1 MLHNVIKK
9 NSYFDSVTLM
19 LFSSKLN
26 DVEGVKQAAVMMGTD
41 HNKSLMVSSGV
52 LDEAKLKDITANDLV
67 IGIVADEQ
75 TIVDQAIA
83 VLDAQFE
90 NKKDTSSKGGSK
102 RVKHLDAAVKEL
114 PDLNL
119 SVISLPGRYAKNEAL
134 RCLNKD
140 IHVMLFSDN
149 ISVEEEVELKTLAVE
164 KGLLMMGPDCG
175 TAIINGVALGFANVV
190 RRGNIGLSAASG
202 TGLQEV
208 TVIIDKLGG
217 GISQALGTGG
227 RDLKAAIG
235 GKMML
240 LTLDALAHDDQT
252 EVIGLVSKPP
262 APSVME
268 AIVKKAQTID
278 KPIVACFLGGDLS
291 VFKGTNII
299 GVSTLEE
306 AAHALVKVSQKQA
319 FEGLK
324 DSPLAQNTDRLLAQV
339 PHSEGQY
346 IRALYTG
353 GTLAYESLLILQ
365 QSLNAV
371 YSNIALDPTF
381 AIEDPETAKQHTVLD
396 MGEDYFTD
404 GKPHPM
410 IDPEPRAKRLIK
422 EASDPQTGVILLDCV
437 LGYGS
442 HENPAASLVKA
453 VKQVK
458 SQREDIVFV
467 ASVTGTQGDPQGLE
481 KTEAALVDAGI
492 IVLPTNAQAATFALN
507 VLKKRGV

>member
-1 MLHNVIKK
+1 MVHNVIKK

-52 LDEAKLKDITANDLV
+52 LAESQLKDISANDLV
-67 IGIVADEQ
+67 IGVVADDQ
-75 TIVDQAIA
+75 TIIDQAIA
-83 VLDAQFE
+83 VLEAQFDQ
-90 NKKDTSSKGGSK
+90 KKDPSSKGGNK
-102 RVKHLDAAVKEL
+102 RVKHLDAAVKEI

-227 RDLKAAIG
+227 RDLKAAVG

-262 APSVME
+262 SPSVMN
-268 AIVKKAQTID
+268 AIVEKASTIQ

-291 VFKGTNII
+291 VFEGTNIL
-299 GVSTLEE
+299 GVATLEE

-319 FEGLK
+319 YEGLS
-324 DSPLAQNTDRLLAQV
+324 DSPLAQNTQRLLEAV
-339 PHSEGQY
+339 PATQGQY

-353 GTLAYESLLILQ
+353 GTLAYESLLILKD
-365 QSLNAV
+365 SLGSV
-371 YSNIALDPTF
+371 YSNISLDPTY
-381 AIEDPETAKQHTVLD
+381 AIEDPETSKEHTVLD
-396 MGEDYFTD
+396 MGEDYFTN

-410 IDPEPRAKRLIK
+410 IDPEGRAKRIIK
-422 EASDPQTGVILLDCV
+422 EALDPQTSVVLLDCV

-442 HENPAASLVKA
+442 HENPAASIVKA
-453 VKQVK
+453 VKEASSVRQ
-458 SQREDIVFV
+458 DIVFV
-467 ASVTGTQGDPQGLE
+467 ASVTGTQGDPQGLQ
-481 KTEAALVDAGI
+481 KTETDLTNAGV